1 MGKIKISPLD
11 NVEVNVGGEFD
22 GHKTANRDIKE
33 GEDIIKYGYPIG
45 HAIRDIKK
53 GEHVH
58 TDNIKTN
65 LSGILEYKY
74 EPQLKGVEKADE
86 KAYFKGYVRDDGSVG
101 IRNEIWIVNT
111 VGCVNKTS
119 ELLAR
124 EANKLFEGKT
134 DGIFNFVHPFGCSQ
148 LGDDQKTTQAI
159 LKGLVNHPNAA
170 GVLVLGLGC
179 ENNNI
184 PVFKGI
190 LGDYNPERIRFMSTQ
205 DYDNEVEEGLKLIG
219 ELVEYAQKFTRK
231 KCDVSKLVVGLK
243 CGGSDGFSGLTANPL
258 VGQFSDLL
266 ISHGG
271 STILTEV
278 PEMFGAET
286 LLMNRCHD
294 KETFDKTV
302 DLINNFKE

>member
-111 VGCVNKTS
+111 VGLS
-119 ELLAR
+119 
-124 EANKLFEGKT
+124 
-134 DGIFNFVHPFGCSQ
+134 
-148 LGDDQKTTQAI
+148 
-159 LKGLVNHPNAA
+159 
-170 GVLVLGLGC
+170 
-179 ENNNI
+179 
-184 PVFKGI
+184 
-190 LGDYNPERIRFMSTQ
+190 
-205 DYDNEVEEGLKLIG
+205 LIH
-219 ELVEYAQKFTRK
+219 
-231 KCDVSKLVVGLK
+231 
-243 CGGSDGFSGLTANPL
+243 
-258 VGQFSDLL
+258 
-266 ISHGG
+266 I
-271 STILTEV
+271 
-278 PEMFGAET
+278 
-286 LLMNRCHD
+286 
-294 KETFDKTV
+294 
-302 DLINNFKE
+302 

>member
-119 ELLAR
+119 ELL
-124 EANKLFEGKT
+124 
-134 DGIFNFVHPFGCSQ
+134 
-148 LGDDQKTTQAI
+148 
-159 LKGLVNHPNAA
+159 
-170 GVLVLGLGC
+170 
-179 ENNNI
+179 
-184 PVFKGI
+184 
-190 LGDYNPERIRFMSTQ
+190 
-205 DYDNEVEEGLKLIG
+205 
-219 ELVEYAQKFTRK
+219 
-231 KCDVSKLVVGLK
+231 
-243 CGGSDGFSGLTANPL
+243 
-258 VGQFSDLL
+258 
-266 ISHGG
+266 
-271 STILTEV
+271 
-278 PEMFGAET
+278 
-286 LLMNRCHD
+286 
-294 KETFDKTV
+294 
-302 DLINNFKE
+302 